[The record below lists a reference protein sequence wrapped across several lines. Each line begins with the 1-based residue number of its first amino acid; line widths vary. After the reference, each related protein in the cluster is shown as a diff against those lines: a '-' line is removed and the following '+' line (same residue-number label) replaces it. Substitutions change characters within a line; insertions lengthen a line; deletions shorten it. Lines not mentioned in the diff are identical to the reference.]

1 MSKPYDIFIIM
12 IRIEHIII
20 AVNNNIFKI
29 MLRIACWIDG
39 WEHDWFVDGFILY
52 IYCSNTSEQTIF
64 NLFPDRIVCVFLS
77 LCLSLAFPYYSHYER
92 GKYLQIVKNN
102 NNIHTL
108 LCCWFVRFFPVKSHF
123 EMRRMYC

>member
-29 MLRIACWIDG
+29 MLRIVCWIDG

-77 LCLSLAFPYYSHYER
+77 LSLSRFPITRITNEENTY
-92 GKYLQIVKNN
+92 K
-102 NNIHTL
+102 
-108 LCCWFVRFFPVKSHF
+108 
-123 EMRRMYC
+123 